1 MVRFEITNKIKYS
14 EYKKMNEYSL
24 VDKFLKKTNIL
35 IEKLK
40 KYSLSNKF
48 KKKDKLL
55 KLRNKSLWIKQL
67 NFGEF

>member
-1 MVRFEITNKIKYS
+1 
-14 EYKKMNEYSL
+14 MNEYSL

-35 IEKLK
+35 IEKFK